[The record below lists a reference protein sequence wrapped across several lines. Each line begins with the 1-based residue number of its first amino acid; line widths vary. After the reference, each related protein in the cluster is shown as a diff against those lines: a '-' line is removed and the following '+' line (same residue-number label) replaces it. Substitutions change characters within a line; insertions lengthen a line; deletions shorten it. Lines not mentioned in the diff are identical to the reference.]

1 MSVYVECICGKR
13 YEIDR
18 DQVDAFDCEGCRRKI
33 SVPSP
38 KLEAVLNRLRDRMK
52 NGGAPGMKDAMAQAA
67 RMQNFHAV
75 PLLKVGAESGLRE
88 AVNTSL
94 AGLAAYPGPGRD
106 VLVGW
111 LREGAL
117 GPSRLVT
124 AMREEKYE
132 GGHDLVCELIE
143 KGVLRENQIAEVATY
158 LSESDSH
165 RALEVLRAA
174 RRKYPHLGRLLDD
187 AMGHMKHLDESAGEI
202 PDEAKRIPGRQGST
216 RSSARAEE
224 APAKKGCMGMLLVV
238 LVALGIMAGMITS
251 LSGAL

>member
-18 DQVDAFDCEGCRRKI
+18 QQVETFDCEGCKRKL

-38 KLEAVLNRLRDRMK
+38 KLEAALKRMRDRMRD
-52 NGGAPGMKDAMAQAA
+52 GGAPGMKDAMTQAA

-75 PLLKVGAESGLRE
+75 PLMKEGAESGQRE
-88 AVNTSL
+88 AVNIALT
-94 AGLAAYPGPGRD
+94 GMAAYPGPGRE

-111 LREGAL
+111 VREGAL

-124 AMREEKYE
+124 AMRELKYE
-132 GGHDLVCELIE
+132 GGPDFVCEMIE
-143 KGVLRENQIAEVATY
+143 KNVLRENQIAEVSTY

-187 AMGHMKHLDESAGEI
+187 AMRRMKHLDESAGEI
-202 PDEAKRIPGRQGST
+202 PDEAKRIPGRRESV
-216 RSSARAEE
+216 RDEE
-224 APAKKGCMGMLLVV
+224 VPQKKGCMGLMLAI
-238 LVALGIMAGMITS
+238 LVALGMLAGVIAG
-251 LSGAL
+251 LS